1 MCHLAVTGLQQFGDG
16 SFRLIYS
23 CTCACV
29 SVREEEER
37 GRFRRRPATIMEDLL
52 ATVAQPEQEPEKQKK
67 VDKRLFTMGRVAAKD
82 GNPFDED
89 DDEAVELEEVVV
101 DTVGAGHEHAKAGSL
116 EEFYVDVGR
125 INTALADVR
134 RSLTKLSSQFEASTT
149 STRYARFVQKLLH
162 MMSTTIKCFL
172 PNRLCIS

>member
-1 MCHLAVTGLQQFGDG
+1 
-16 SFRLIYS
+16 
-23 CTCACV
+23 
-29 SVREEEER
+29 
-37 GRFRRRPATIMEDLL
+37 MEDLL
-52 ATVAQPEQEPEKQKK
+52 ANVAEPEQEPEKKK
-67 VDKRLFTMGRVAAKD
+67 VDKRLFAMGRVAAKD
-82 GNPFDED
+82 GNLFDED

-149 STRYARFVQKLLH
+149 STRYAHIVQSSHTWFTL
-162 MMSTTIKCFL
+162 
-172 PNRLCIS
+172 